1 MVAVKKNYPLKAW
14 LSALLL
20 ALFLA
25 ATPAM
30 AADSKS
36 DDFDANGDGQITF
49 EEVMK
54 RLETSARAAFDSM
67 DHNKDGVLSDKDFDD
82 VRKGMEKLQQWLD
95 DLLKPFLPEEKKP
108 ERVEV

>member
-1 MVAVKKNYPLKAW
+1 MLENIKPYALKTRLTAI
-14 LSALLL
+14 LL

-30 AADSKS
+30 ASDSKS
-36 DDFDANGDGQITF
+36 DDFDANGDGQVTF

-54 RLETSARAAFDSM
+54 RLESSARTAFDSM

-82 VRKGMEKLQQWLD
+82 VRKGMEQLQQWLD
-95 DLLKPFLPEEKKP
+95 DLLKPFLPEEEEP
-108 ERVEV
+108 ERTEV

>member
-1 MVAVKKNYPLKAW
+1 MFAVRKKYPLRAT

-20 ALFLA
+20 AALLA
-25 ATPAM
+25 AAPAM
-30 AADSKS
+30 ADDSKS
-36 DDFDANGDGQITF
+36 DAFDANGDGQVTF

-95 DLLKPFLPEEKKP
+95 DLLKPFLPEQES
-108 ERVEV
+108 ERMDV